1 MCWSSDMPLTLTLT
15 HRPRLRL
22 HQETPETREPWQVLH
37 AEAGD
42 LEGQLETLWLSAFLD
57 FRSALDVSTL
67 ARAVL
72 HGALPTEHALWSA
85 WHGVTQDQTRL
96 PLQSLLQASAG
107 RIQEALTPGLQQ
119 LLEAPGLRFDVPTP
133 DMTQFIE
140 RYVGQELVGVTE
152 TTRAQVR
159 QIVRQAVASGRT
171 HRQAATALR
180 EVVGLTPRQTDAVNA
195 LRQRLTDE
203 GRPDAY
209 ITSQVELAADR
220 GIRLRA
226 QQIAR
231 TESMSVANAAQQQ
244 LNERAQDE
252 GWLPA
257 DQKRAWLVTPDQ
269 RLCERCA
276 PIPGMNPGGVAL
288 DEPFQ
293 TPEGPTMLPPLHP
306 QCRCT
311 ITLVL

>member
-1 MCWSSDMPLTLTLT
+1 MPLTLTLT
-15 HRPRLRL
+15 HRPHLRL
-22 HQETPETREPWQVLH
+22 HQEIREPWQVLH

-42 LEGQLETLWLSAFLD
+42 LERQLETLWLSVFLD
-57 FRSALDVSTL
+57 YRGALEASMLT
-67 ARAVL
+67 RAVS

-85 WHGVTQDQTRL
+85 WHRVTQEQTRL
-96 PLQSLLQASAG
+96 PLQSLFQSSAQ
-107 RIQEALTPGLQQ
+107 RIQDALQPGLQQ

-159 QIVRQAVASGRT
+159 QIVRQAVESGQT
-171 HRQAATALR
+171 HRHAAQALR
-180 EVVGLTPRQTDAVNA
+180 EVVGLTPRQTAAVDA

-203 GRPDAY
+203 GRPDTY
-209 ITSQVELAADR
+209 ITQQVELAADR

-226 QQIAR
+226 QQVAR

-244 LNERAQDE
+244 LNEQAQEE

-257 DQKRAWLVTPDQ
+257 DQKRAWLVTPDS
-269 RLCERCA
+269 RLCNRCA

-288 DEPFQ
+288 AEPFQ

-306 QCRCT
+306 NCRCT
-311 ITLVL
+311 LTLVMD

>member
-85 WHGVTQDQTRL
+85 WHGVTQEQTRL
-96 PLQSLLQASAG
+96 PLQTLFQSSAQ
-107 RIQEALTPGLQQ
+107 RIQDALTPGLQQ

-159 QIVRQAVASGRT
+159 QIVRQAVESGRT